1 MFIATTCF
9 KRFNQ
14 HKILP
19 TMLLEIMIIATCVVE
34 RVYPQYVSRNSK
46 ISNSEVSTCTHCNC
60 PPWYVLESGECSYS
74 NQLPQILNQ
83 YEKTAEL
90 QLGYCMT
97 VTHYGQ
103 VVSRCPYIQQTY
115 NSSEMH
121 SIYRILP
128 DDLDEVNETLCF
140 QFNRKGFLCSECQD
154 GYGLAV
160 YQYYGLMCVTCGSGA
175 WWRWFVYLLLE
186 LIPSTL
192 FFLIMIIF
200 RFNINS
206 GSLTVFVFIS
216 NIIISTTYFY
226 PSLIMLPQLHLGKWS
241 VNIVLALYAFWSLEF
256 LRFLVPPFC
265 LSDSIN
271 SLQLVSLGYVSALYP
286 LFLCLVTYCLIELHG
301 MNVKYIVII
310 WKPFHKLL
318 VKVRKPWK
326 IQTSVVHTF
335 ATFLLLSYAKIIFV
349 TFTVL
354 QSYKPVILDTTNNK
368 VFSSSARSID
378 LVEPYFKKAHA
389 PYAVLALFTCIV
401 LIVLPLIII
410 LLYPTRLFQK
420 IAPGCGPRK
429 LHAVRT
435 FVEVYQG
442 CYKDGTTDGGSRD
455 YRLVSGIYLIGRIC
469 IAAGTAKQSSTS
481 SITQHYDWLITSAF
495 FVVTSIFFAIFKPY
509 RQWCHNVIDAVA
521 LLWIAKMCICIHVIL
536 EMSISEQD
544 LNIMVV
550 ILILDLAAPYL
561 LLLLWIG
568 YKLSQFIWKLMNKVL
583 KRNMN
588 MLILHVVDDEIEENR
603 NLI

>member
-1 MFIATTCF
+1 M
-9 KRFNQ
+9 
-14 HKILP
+14 LP
-19 TMLLEIMIIATCVVE
+19 TMLLEIMIVGTCFAE
-34 RVYPQYVSRNSK
+34 RVYPQFVSRNSK
-46 ISNSEVSTCTHCNC
+46 ISNSTGNC
-60 PPWYVLESGECSYS
+60 PPWYVLERGECSYS
-74 NQLPQILNQ
+74 NQLPQILSQ
-83 YEKTAEL
+83 YEKTAGL

-97 VTHYGQ
+97 VTHDGQ
-103 VVSRCPYIQQTY
+103 VVCRCPYIQQTY
-115 NSSEMH
+115 NSSETH
-121 SIYRILP
+121 SIYRLLP
-128 DDLDEVNETLCF
+128 DDLDEVNETLCSP
-140 QFNRKGFLCSECQD
+140 FNRKGFLCSECKD

-160 YQYYGLMCVTCGSGA
+160 YQYYGLMCVKCSSNT

-192 FFLIMIIF
+192 FFLIMIVF
-200 RFNINS
+200 RVNINS
-206 GSLTVFVFIS
+206 GSLTAFVFIS

-226 PSLIMLPQLHLGKWS
+226 PSLIMLPQLHFGNWP

-265 LSDSIN
+265 LSDGIT

-301 MNVKYIVII
+301 MNVKFIVMV

-349 TFTVL
+349 SFTVL
-354 QSYKPVILDTTNNK
+354 QSYKPVILDIINNK
-368 VFSSSARSID
+368 LFSSSVRSID
-378 LVEPYFKKAHA
+378 LAEPYFEKAHA
-389 PYAVLALFTCIV
+389 PYAVMALLTV
-401 LIVLPLIII
+401 LLLILLPLIII
-410 LLYPTRLFQK
+410 LLYPTRLFQM
-420 IAPGCGPRK
+420 ITPGCGPRK
-429 LHAVRT
+429 LQAIRT
-435 FVEVYQG
+435 FVEVFQG
-442 CYKDGTTDGGSRD
+442 CYKDGTTNGGSID

-469 IAAGTAKQSSTS
+469 IAAGTAKQSTTS
-481 SITQHYDWLITSAF
+481 SITQHYDWLLTSAF
-495 FVVTSIFFAIFKPY
+495 FVVASIFFAFFKPY
-509 RQWCHNVIDAVA
+509 RRWCYNFIDTVA

-536 EMSISEQD
+536 EMNISEED
-544 LNIMVV
+544 LNTMVV

-561 LLLLWIG
+561 LLLLWFG
-568 YKLSQFIWKLMNKVL
+568 YKLSQLIWKLMNKVL

-588 MLILHVVDDEIEENR
+588 ILILDVVDDEREENQ